1 MGWSDR
7 RSGAGPGNGPDRAKL
22 RPGPAMDLEPLFR
35 QHHGRALATLVR
47 VLRDLDRAEEAL
59 QDACVAAVAE
69 WPLRGVPD
77 NPAAWLVGV
86 ARRRAADRARRDIR
100 RARRELVV
108 SLESAAAR
116 APDADSLDP
125 ADAGTFEDDRLRLI
139 FTCCHPALAP
149 EARVALALRT
159 LCGLTTEEIA
169 RAFLV
174 PVPTMA
180 QRLVRAKNKIRAA
193 GIAYVVP
200 APDALPE
207 RLGAVLATLY
217 LLFNEGYAPTAG
229 ERLTRDELCD
239 EAIRLARLVD
249 QLLPGAPPVRALLA
263 LMLLH
268 HARRA
273 ARRDA
278 DGELVLLEDQD
289 RTMWD
294 HGALREADALVRD
307 ALRAGGPET
316 PYALEAA
323 IAAVHAAAPHATDT
337 DWNEIAALYA
347 LLVRRLGS
355 PVVRLNHAAA
365 VGMADGPAAGLALM
379 EALRDE
385 PALAGYHLLHAARA
399 DMLRRLGRR
408 DEAAAAYRRALEL
421 ARLEPE
427 RRFLARRLAE
437 LS

>member
-1 MGWSDR
+1 MS
-7 RSGAGPGNGPDRAKL
+7 PERAKL
-22 RPGPAMDLEPLFR
+22 DPGPAMDLEPLFR
-35 QHHGRALATLVR
+35 EHHGRALATLVR

-59 QDACVAAVAE
+59 QDACVAALAE
-69 WPLRGVPD
+69 WPARGVPD

-100 RARRELVV
+100 RSRRELVV
-108 SLESAAAR
+108 SLETGARVADPDAEAAR
-116 APDADSLDP
+116 ANADEDGAL
-125 ADAGTFEDDRLRLI
+125 EDDRLRLI

-180 QRLVRAKNKIRAA
+180 QRLVRAKNKIRDA

-217 LLFNEGYAPTAG
+217 LLFNEGYAPTSG
-229 ERLTRDELCD
+229 ERLTRDELCE

-249 QLLPGAPPVRALLA
+249 QLLPGEPAVSALLA

-289 RTMWD
+289 RTAWD
-294 HGALREADALVRD
+294 HDALREADTLVRR
-307 ALRAGGPET
+307 ALRSGGADT

-323 IAAVHAAAPHATDT
+323 IAAVHAAAARVEDT

-347 LLVRRLGS
+347 LLVRRHGS

-365 VGMADGPAAGLALM
+365 VGMAEGPAAGLALM

-408 DEAAAAYRRALEL
+408 GEAADAYRRALEL